1 MSVNLACY
9 DNRGY
14 HPGAGAFKR
23 IVWYVVNALVFNS
36 WLFPL
41 SSVKCVILRLFGA
54 NVGSGVVI
62 KPRVNI
68 KYPWYLSVGD
78 HAWIGEGAWID
89 NLAWVRVGANVCISQ
104 EAYLLTGNHDYK
116 DLAFGLITG
125 EIILEDGAWVGARS
139 IVCPGVRMGR
149 ESVLAVASVLSKDA
163 RSNGIYRGNPA
174 ELVRERTVMDSPE

>member
-1 MSVNLACY
+1 MSVNLARY

-14 HPGAGAFKR
+14 YPGAGAIKR

-36 WLFPL
+36 WLLPL
-41 SSVKCVILRLFGA
+41 SHVKCVILRLFGA
-54 NVGSGVVI
+54 SVGSGVVI

-78 HAWIGEGAWID
+78 HTWIGEGAWID

-116 DLAFGLITG
+116 DSAFGLITG
-125 EIILEDGAWVGARS
+125 EIILEEGAWVGARS
-139 IVCPGVRMGR
+139 IVCPGVHMGR
-149 ESVLAVASVLSKDA
+149 ESILAVASVLSKNA
-163 RSNGIYRGNPA
+163 RPNGIYRGNPA
-174 ELVRERTVMDSPE
+174 EWIRERTLLDSPE